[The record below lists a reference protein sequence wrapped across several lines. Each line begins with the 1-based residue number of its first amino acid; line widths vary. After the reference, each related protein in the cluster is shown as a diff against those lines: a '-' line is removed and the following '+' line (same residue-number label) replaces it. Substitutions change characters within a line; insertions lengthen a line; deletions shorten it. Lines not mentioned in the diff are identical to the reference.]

1 MSWPLPFFG
10 AGFEPAPV
18 GTPGCAA
25 GADDGFKSTTG
36 GKTGANDDG
45 KFPEKLEKA
54 GAGGAEVGSGGAGAR
69 AGASSLLGA
78 ARYIKKIMMNSCS
91 NRVISF
97 NYEK

>member
-18 GTPGCAA
+18 GTPGCA
-25 GADDGFKSTTG
+25 GAEDDFKSTTG

-45 KFPEKLEKA
+45 KFPEKLDRA
-54 GAGGAEVGSGGAGAR
+54 GAGGAEVGSGGGG

-78 ARYIKKIMMNSCS
+78 ARYIKK
-91 NRVISF
+91 NRDEF
-97 NYEK
+97 LFQLRYFF